1 MPKAFTADIEKSIPC
16 IICQLLRL
24 FLPKSIPFV
33 LDLLST
39 CISPDASENL

>member
-16 IICQLLRL
+16 IICLLLRL

-33 LDLLST
+33 LDLLS
-39 CISPDASENL
+39 ISPDASENL